1 MLAGYRSQNWF
12 NSKNAQ
18 AECVNDLVRHAEK
31 QLMVFDAGK
40 PGSIAQ
46 CLAFKISTLPGQQL
60 EELINLDREKIIAF
74 KNNDYNDRIRTIN
87 NFVGNCNIVSSED
100 RFDYS
105 KQASMLLWGHHV
117 LRDSWVY
124 RDLDFDLFDDDIND
138 LEPSLRVLEEAVGV
152 NECNVKALGQ
162 LGGYLRRHLIK
173 IQNIRSA
180 G

>member
-1 MLAGYRSQNWF
+1 MKKYTDI
-12 NSKNAQ
+12 KN
-18 AECVNDLVRHAEK
+18 
-31 QLMVFDAGK
+31 F
-40 PGSIAQ
+40 
-46 CLAFKISTLPGQQL
+46 